1 MHHYQHFRRRNDVS
15 IHVLGDSL
23 FGFGALQERWFG
35 FPSILMVSW
44 LNVWGLQGNLL
55 LVAPI
60 VQESGSGRGK
70 RQHWGAS

>member
-1 MHHYQHFRRRNDVS
+1 M
-15 IHVLGDSL
+15 
-23 FGFGALQERWFG
+23 FG
-35 FPSILMVSW
+35 
-44 LNVWGLQGNLL
+44 GLQGNLL